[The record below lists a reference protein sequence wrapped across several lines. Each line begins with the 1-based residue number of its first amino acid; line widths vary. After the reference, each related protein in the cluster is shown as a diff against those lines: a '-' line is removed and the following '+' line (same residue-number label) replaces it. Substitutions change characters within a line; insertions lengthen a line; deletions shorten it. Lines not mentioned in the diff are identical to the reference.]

1 MTSNQAARRLGKTDI
16 LVTPIGLGVM
26 QFSGGSG
33 GFRFMFDDIPQVDKN
48 QIIAGAL
55 DGGINW
61 FDTAEMYGRGRSEHA
76 LATGLSAAGRQDE
89 DVIVC
94 TKWFPILRTAANIGK
109 TIDVRLRHLNGYSI
123 DHYIVHQPWGFS
135 SPERE
140 MNAMADLLE
149 AGKIRSIGVSNFNV
163 ERMHR
168 AHKALAARG
177 MKLAT
182 NQVQYSLLDRGIEH
196 NGLLEAAKE
205 LGVSIVAWGP
215 LASGLLSGKF
225 HKDPRVLE
233 RTPIGRRM
241 RLRDQIDRTRPLI
254 EALDAISKQ
263 YEATIAQVALN
274 WLVHFSGETVL
285 AIPGA
290 SKVHQAQEAAGAM
303 RFRLS
308 ETDMATLD
316 EVSRAI

>member
-1 MTSNQAARRLGKTDI
+1 
-16 LVTPIGLGVM
+16 
-26 QFSGGSG
+26 
-33 GFRFMFDDIPQVDKN
+33 
-48 QIIAGAL
+48 
-55 DGGINW
+55 
-61 FDTAEMYGRGRSEHA
+61 
-76 LATGLSAAGRQDE
+76 
-89 DVIVC
+89 
-94 TKWFPILRTAANIGK
+94 
-109 TIDVRLRHLNGYSI
+109 
-123 DHYIVHQPWGFS
+123 
-135 SPERE
+135 
-140 MNAMADLLE
+140 MADLLE

-182 NQVQYSLLDRGIEH
+182 NQVQYNLLDRVIEDNGI
-196 NGLLEAAKE
+196 LQASKD

-254 EALDAISKQ
+254 EALDAISKH

-274 WLVHFSGETVL
+274 WLVHFNGETVL